1 MSSPDLQKKRMVK
14 QAVFSFGKGRPR
26 RGPDIT
32 LFHDRPQFFLLAGGV
47 QFNLIDC
54 GDCLPL

>member
-1 MSSPDLQKKRMVK
+1 MSSPDLQKNRMVK

-32 LFHDRPQFFLLAGGV
+32 LFHDRPQFFLLADGV